1 MTIGQIKAL
10 CLYGRNDVRVTTLD
24 KLPCKPTDVRVKVE
38 YCGICGTDLHE
49 FLGGPVLAPKPGETN
64 PYTGCSLPVVLGHE
78 AVGTITEV
86 GIDVKDIDIGQHVV
100 VNPAITDRELGKE
113 LCDGCK
119 QGKYN
124 VCSRMS
130 YYGFSAACGG
140 LSDEMVVNSMNV
152 FKIPNHIPLEI
163 GALVEPLSVAW
174 HSVSRSKFSAG
185 QNALILGSGP
195 IGLGLI
201 LVLKIFGANK
211 IILSEIAEQR
221 AQQAVNFGATAVVNP
236 LQQDI
241 LKEVTTICGS
251 KVDISYEAT
260 GLQTTLD
267 TALDCTRPGGTVY
280 NIAIH
285 EKALS
290 LNPNQLVENEIYY
303 TAGNSY
309 THEDIYSV
317 VDALATGKVDPR
329 AMITSVVP
337 LEKGVEDGIM
347 ELVNNREKPVK
358 ILVKPGA

>member
-1 MTIGQIKAL
+1 
-10 CLYGRNDVRVTTLD
+10 
-24 KLPCKPTDVRVKVE
+24 
-38 YCGICGTDLHE
+38 
-49 FLGGPVLAPKPGETN
+49 
-64 PYTGCSLPVVLGHE
+64 
-78 AVGTITEV
+78 
-86 GIDVKDIDIGQHVV
+86 VV

-211 IILSEIAEQR
+211 IIVSEIAEQR

-347 ELVNNREKPVK
+347 ELVNNREKHVK